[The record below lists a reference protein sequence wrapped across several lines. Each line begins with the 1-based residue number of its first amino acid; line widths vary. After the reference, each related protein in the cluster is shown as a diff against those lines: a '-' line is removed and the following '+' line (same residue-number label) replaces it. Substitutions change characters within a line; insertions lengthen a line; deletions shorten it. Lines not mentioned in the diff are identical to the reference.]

1 MAKTDI
7 PGQDAAV
14 VKADRADSAQSVIDW
29 FQINSRLLSI
39 GAVVVVVAA
48 AGYWFWTRSAEL
60 QASNAD
66 KMLVNAKQS
75 LASGNAP
82 LAQSDLQKVVSKY
95 GSTRPGVEAAMLLA
109 TTDYDQ
115 KKYPDGI
122 KVLNEV
128 AGNRAASPMQSQIY
142 ALIGDGY
149 AQENKLADAAKSY
162 AKAADATDYPAEKAF
177 NQAKAARTYAQAGD
191 TANARRTWGLLVDS
205 KVGGVA
211 AEAKVRLAELTVAPA
226 GKS

>member
-1 MAKTDI
+1 MTKTEI
-7 PGQDAAV
+7 PGQDAAT

-29 FQINSRLLSI
+29 FQINSRFLSI

-60 QASNAD
+60 RAANAD

-75 LASGNAP
+75 LASGNMP
-82 LAQSDLQKVVSKY
+82 LAQSDLQKIVDKY
-95 GSTRPGVEAAMLLA
+95 GGTRPGVEAAMLLA

-122 KVLNEV
+122 KVLDEV
-128 AGNRAASPMQSQIY
+128 VGNRAASPMQSQIY

-149 AQENKLADAAKSY
+149 SQEKKLADAAKSY
-162 AKAADATDYPAEKAF
+162 EKAADATDYPAEKAY

-191 TANARRTWGLLVDS
+191 SASARRTWGLLVDS

-211 AEAKVRLAELTVAPA
+211 AEAKVRLAELSVAPA